1 MAFPFILAAS
11 HIFFLGLA
19 VQVTVEFQ
27 ILIAVSYTLYVMI
40 PCLIDRYMYRKLN
53 NLLLSILMYPASL
66 IVVQFLLSYIEA
78 LGTVLTWNGS
88 VFSMKPLIRL
98 LSITGVWG
106 LSFLIGWFASIVN
119 TLWERLFDLKKTKLP
134 VAIFGGFCGWSSLL
148 LTLVPSKSD
157 RW

>member
-1 MAFPFILAAS
+1 M
-11 HIFFLGLA
+11 
-19 VQVTVEFQ
+19 TVEFQ

-78 LGTVLTWNGS
+78 LGTVLTWTGS

-106 LSFLIGWFASIVN
+106 PSFLIGWFASIVN
-119 TLWERLFDLKKTKLP
+119 TLWERQFDLKKTKLP